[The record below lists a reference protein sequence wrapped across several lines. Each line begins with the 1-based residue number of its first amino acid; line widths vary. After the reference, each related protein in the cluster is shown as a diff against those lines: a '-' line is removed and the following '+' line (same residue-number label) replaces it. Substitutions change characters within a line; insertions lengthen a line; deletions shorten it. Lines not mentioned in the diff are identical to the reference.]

1 MAGVQKYN
9 KLSLLANCFTSIYA
23 CSQASTFLNIVDRVK
38 WSCFDRTRCSMLQPA
53 ALYAKGTITLVT
65 RQRVLVEVAN
75 ALLTLDSSHQGQKA
89 EATMTFELPAGSI

>member
-1 MAGVQKYN
+1 
-9 KLSLLANCFTSIYA
+9 
-23 CSQASTFLNIVDRVK
+23 
-38 WSCFDRTRCSMLQPA
+38 MLQPA